1 MGVGS
6 KQRDEAQRAK
16 DVGDRKQWLCQQG
29 GVPDFPIVPGY
40 MGSIRIALLKKK
52 QNNDIKVSF
61 IWTLTFFYYKQKHIL
76 KE

>member
-40 MGSIRIALLKKK
+40 MGSIRIALLKKTNK
-52 QNNDIKVSF
+52 QTM
-61 IWTLTFFYYKQKHIL
+61 TLKSVLFEL
-76 KE
+76 